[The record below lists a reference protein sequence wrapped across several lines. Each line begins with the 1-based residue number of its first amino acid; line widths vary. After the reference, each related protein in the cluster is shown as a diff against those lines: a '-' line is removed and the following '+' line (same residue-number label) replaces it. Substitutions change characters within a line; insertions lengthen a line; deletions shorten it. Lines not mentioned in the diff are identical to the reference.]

1 MDNHLDKFPPILFFH
16 ELGKTKLQYHIH
28 MLLPETNIFNKNFPL
43 KFSGAAAMEIELNTN
58 FRNSHKAISK
68 WKHIHIREVDEPLKA
83 VAYVNK
89 ETKKNHYS
97 LDYQN
102 SILIQQ

>member
-1 MDNHLDKFPPILFFH
+1 MS
-16 ELGKTKLQYHIH
+16 LQYSSF
-28 MLLPETNIFNKNFPL
+28 TNLAKPNFNTISICCYQRPICSIKNFPL
-43 KFSGAAAMEIELNTN
+43 KFSGTAAMEYELNTN
-58 FRNSHKAISK
+58 LRNSHKAISK
-68 WKHIHIREVDEPLKA
+68 WKHIHIREVDDPLKA